1 MTPQQ
6 QLDAALLFS
15 QDRNPGAAHP
25 RPVGGALCQP
35 ARHRAKT
42 QIKIGPGGGFCWI
55 WPPRR
60 RIKGGPDHC
69 FYLSFGLRRPL
80 EHPRVAASAHP
91 TRTRWTIHTL
101 VENAGDLDSLL
112 LSWLDEAHRPAAL
125 QNSKKDGSLL
135 TGSACPFAGG
145 LLFHQGIPLLHH
157 CFPFT
162 GGGSSPPTPKKRV
175 NAS

>member
-15 QDRNPGAAHP
+15 QDREIFPLALHTLALLEERYANP
-25 RPVGGALCQP
+25 PVTVQ
-35 ARHRAKT
+35 KT

-112 LSWLDEAHRPAAL
+112 LSWLDEAHQTCR
-125 QNSKKDGSLL
+125 
-135 TGSACPFAGG
+135 
-145 LLFHQGIPLLHH
+145 
-157 CFPFT
+157 
-162 GGGSSPPTPKKRV
+162 TPK
-175 NAS
+175 